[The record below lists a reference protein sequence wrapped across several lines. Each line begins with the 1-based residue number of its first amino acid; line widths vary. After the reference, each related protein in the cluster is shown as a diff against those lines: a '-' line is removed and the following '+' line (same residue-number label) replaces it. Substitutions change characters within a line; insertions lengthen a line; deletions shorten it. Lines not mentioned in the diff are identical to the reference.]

1 MYRNLMAEMA
11 RKGITYIELSNI
23 TNIPVNTLR
32 DKIQGRTP
40 LHLKQAQE
48 IFLKVFPDLDF
59 FYLFKEDNDV

>member
-40 LHLKQAQE
+40 LHLEQAKQ

-59 FYLFKEDNDV
+59 FYLFKEE